1 MQSRRSWYFLPLAAV
16 LGIGTAGAQFGS
28 DTERE
33 QRGGPENVLPENP
46 VSGADAAAGQ
56 DGAARNSAPVT
67 SARNVAS
74 AQEQQQVK
82 LRGKIVSQPGR
93 NQYVL
98 ADGTGSVVIEADSRT
113 LNGRKLAAGTEVEVR
128 GTVAKRTSKSPKVE
142 AQSVTPLAAGTS
154 SPSSPLNDQARP
166 DERG

>member
-1 MQSRRSWYFLPLAAV
+1 MLLPLALV
-16 LGIGTAGAQFGS
+16 LGAGTAGAQFGS

-33 QRGGPENVLPENP
+33 QRSGPENVSPDRP
-46 VSGADAAAGQ
+46 VSGADGPDDGGQ
-56 DGAARNSAPVT
+56 DRAARNSAPVT

-74 AQEQQQVK
+74 AQDHQQVK
-82 LRGKIVSQPGR
+82 LRGKIVSQQGR

-128 GTVAKRTSKSPKVE
+128 GTVSKRASKSPRVD
-142 AQSVTPLAAGTS
+142 AQSVMVLAAGTS